1 MDSSLFLGMTIGF
14 SGAAALAGVRNLT
27 KQTNKLKAQ
36 LSQVEGSKKLI
47 SDLKQAQVQ
56 LALVKKLGASK
67 ELVVKDYLRVRELR
81 NQLKSAN
88 VETKN
93 LTQSLRTLNAQK
105 VSLNLEQAGQYKQ
118 QMMGKAVNLAATG
131 YTVSRPISAIAGLED
146 NAKDIAITGEFSAIQ
161 EAMLTQTIRST
172 ALAMNQTTEA
182 ISGGLKELVAG
193 GIQSA
198 GELNQYA
205 PVIAKTA
212 TATRAEMADI
222 SNTFLALSNNMK
234 ISAADSEAAMN
245 IMVKSTKLG
254 QVEFKDMS
262 KWMPQLTPMLAA
274 LGMTGKES
282 VAQLASMLQV
292 AKMGAGTTDEAG
304 NNLKNLLTKITAP
317 DTVKDFEKV
326 GIDLKESLKQSAANG
341 IDPVTA
347 MLGTVEKYM
356 STALTGKDLVT
367 YQKAMA
373 EKDDVKSAEMFKSLA
388 EAGNMGQLFQD
399 MQAMSALRAMLQ
411 NKDKLQQFS
420 ADSLAAG
427 NTDMLGDDFNKRTQG
442 LTEQWK
448 SFGIAIDELNIGLG
462 ALFLEPLKDITRFVK
477 ELALGVGNF
486 VKNNPALSK
495 TIGYIAG
502 AVAVFSALSVV
513 VLGVGAVMSGLAAI
527 ASMAAIGFSLVTLPI
542 ALIIAGVAALAY
554 GAYQLY
560 QNFGQVRSLLTGFW
574 DGFMVGF
581 SPVIALF
588 DGFGGKVA
596 SLIDSIFGIK
606 IASDESSFA
615 WQVWG
620 ENLGMVLGS
629 SITAITDFIGNA
641 IFWFW
646 SLPNNIKLAFNGLT
660 DWFSSLWQDLLSGL
674 LSTVNFAKEAFN
686 SLMPERFKIG
696 IDPPKMPELTAPKVQ
711 GFDLPKMPSVKP
723 LDVPEP
729 SHFNS
734 TRGNVIDQST
744 VNFTPSIVLPAGT
757 PEQTVSSVKQA
768 LSISQTEFEQRY
780 KQMQRNNQ
788 RLNFAGQ

>member
-27 KQTNKLKAQ
+27 KQTNELKAQ

-560 QNFGQVRSLLTGFW
+560 QNW
-574 DGFMVGF
+574 EPIKAWF
-581 SPVIALF
+581 SDLWQSISDAVFEKTALMSMTIE
-588 DGFGGKVA
+588 GW
-596 SLIDSIFGIK
+596 INGIK
-606 IASDESSFA
+606 S
-615 WQVWG
+615 
-620 ENLGMVLGS
+620 
-629 SITAITDFIGNA
+629 
-641 IFWFW
+641 WFTE
-646 SLPNNIKLAFNGLT
+646 LKT
-660 DWFSSLWQDLLSGL
+660 WFSSLWQDLLSGL

-711 GFDLPKMPSVKP
+711 GFDLPKMPELTAPKVQGFDLPKMPELTAPKVQGFDLPKMPSVKP

-729 SHFNS
+729 SSFNS

-744 VNFTPSIVLPAGT
+744 VNFTPNIVLPVGT

>member
-1 MDSSLFLGMTIGF
+1 MSTTMQLGIALGF
-14 SGAAALAGVRNLT
+14 SGAAALKGFQHISKTAAEFKAQVEKIKGSHQLIADLKAAEKELKRLKSQSTTRFFTSGTESQIKTLRAQLKLAGVDVNNLKNAAHELNAVLART
-27 KQTNKLKAQ
+27 RFAQ
-36 LSQVEGSKKLI
+36 SQDAFSQAQSQV
-47 SDLKQAQVQ
+47 
-56 LALVKKLGASK
+56 LGTA
-67 ELVVKDYLRVRELR
+67 
-81 NQLKSAN
+81 
-88 VETKN
+88 
-93 LTQSLRTLNAQK
+93 
-105 VSLNLEQAGQYKQ
+105 
-118 QMMGKAVNLAATG
+118 AVGYSVAKPIIGAAK
-131 YTVSRPISAIAGLED
+131 LED
-146 NAKDIAITGEFSAIQ
+146 DAKDIAITGEFSATQ
-161 EAMLTQTIRST
+161 EAMLTETIRST

-198 GELNQYA
+198 DELNQYA

-222 SNTFLALSNNMK
+222 SNTSLALSNNMK

-274 LGMTGKES
+274 LGMMGKES

-341 IDPVTA
+341 IDPVNA

-356 STALTGKDLVT
+356 STALTGQDLVT

-373 EKDDVKSAEMFKSLA
+373 EKDDSKAAEMFKSLA

-411 NKDKLQQFS
+411 NKDKLQTFS
-420 ADSLAAG
+420 AESLAAG
-427 NTDMLGDDFNKRTQG
+427 NTDMLGDDFNKRTAT
-442 LTEQWK
+442 LSEQWK
-448 SFGIAIDELNIGLG
+448 AMRIAMGELGLSFGS
-462 ALFLEPLKDITRFVK
+462 LFLEPIKTLTGYLKSAAVFISD
-477 ELALGVGNF
+477 F
-486 VKNNPALSK
+486 VKNNPKLAQFA
-495 TIGYIAG
+495 GYAM
-502 AVAVFSALSVV
+502 L
-513 VLGVGAVMSGLAAI
+513 
-527 ASMAAIGFSLVTLPI
+527 
-542 ALIIAGVAALAY
+542 GVAAFKALVVGALMFKAIALAATAAFTVLKVAVLTNPITAILVAI
-554 GAYQLY
+554 GVAAYLLY

-588 DGFGGKVA
+588 DGFGGKVS

-674 LSTVNFAKEAFN
+674 LSTVNLAKEAFN

-696 IDPPKMPELTAPKVQ
+696 TDLPKMPELTAPKVQ

-729 SHFNS
+729 SSFNS

-744 VNFTPSIVLPAGT
+744 VHFTPNIVLPAGT